1 MELHLPDARVVTI
14 GSSAELTAALS
25 ALPAIA
31 PGEMIELKA
40 SATHSIRAKRDD
52 AYWIVTARRPGWWFR
67 QTLTTG
73 DWINPA
79 GRARRP
85 FWQPRG
91 SLNDAK
97 VLTVFREF
105 FEGRKFS
112 QPTEGA

>member
-1 MELHLPDARVVTI
+1 MELHLPGAQVVKI
-14 GSSAELTAALS
+14 GNSDDLVAALAS
-25 ALPAIA
+25 LANIV
-31 PGEMIELKA
+31 PGDVIELKA
-40 SATHSIRAKRDD
+40 SDKHSIRAKRDD

-73 DWINPA
+73 DTLDPA

-85 FWQPRG
+85 FWAPRG
-91 SLNDAK
+91 ALSDAK

>member
-1 MELHLPDARVVTI
+1 MELHLPGARVVRI
-14 GSSAELTAALS
+14 GSSAELTSALAAL
-25 ALPAIA
+25 ATIA
-31 PGEMIELKA
+31 PGEVIELKA
-40 SATHSIRAKRDD
+40 NDRHSIRAQRDD
-52 AYWIVTARRPGWWFR
+52 AYWIVTAKRPGWWFR

-73 DWINPA
+73 DTLDSA

-85 FWQPRG
+85 FLAPRG
-91 SLNDAK
+91 TLSDAK